1 MEIAKVVLW
10 TRAVIF
16 GGFQNA
22 LSVMIINQKLL
33 EPMRIHLISGPR
45 NISTAL
51 MYSFSQRS
59 DTEVVDEPLYAYY
72 LNRTT
77 FDHPGREEILK
88 SQSIDAQKVI
98 SDVIFKSLS
107 KEHYFIKNMSK
118 HLEDVNLDFCQKTK
132 NVFLIRDP
140 ARLITSFAK
149 VVHEP
154 TEQEIGLKA
163 SWEIFQQV
171 DTPENPALVLNSDT
185 VLANPAKVLS
195 HLCEKLGIPFD
206 EYMLSW
212 EPGPIVEDGVW
223 APYWY
228 KSVHQSTGFSF
239 RQLSTEKV
247 PDRLLPLLDEI
258 MPYYHLL
265 NEKAITIND

>member
-1 MEIAKVVLW
+1 MSIR
-10 TRAVIF
+10 TIH
-16 GGFQNA
+16 
-22 LSVMIINQKLL
+22 QKLV
-33 EPMRIHLISGPR
+33 EQMRIQLISGPR

-51 MYSFSQRS
+51 MYSFAQRK

-72 LNRTT
+72 LDRTG

-98 SDVIFKSLS
+98 SDVIFMSLS

-118 HLEDVNLDFCQKTK
+118 HLEDLDVGFCQKTK

-171 DTPENPALVLNSDT
+171 DTPDNPALVLNSDT
-185 VLANPAKVLS
+185 VLANPAKVLTRF
-195 HLCEKLGIPFD
+195 CEKIDIPFD
-206 EYMLSW
+206 KNMLSW
-212 EPGPIVEDGVW
+212 EPGPIIEDGVW

-228 KSVHQSTGFSF
+228 KSVHQSTGFSV

-258 MPYYHLL
+258 LPYYNLL